1 MVKLLL
7 KLAIAALVANA
18 AWRLGSA
25 YLQFYRFQD
34 AATQTAQ
41 FAGDRP
47 IADMKARMLA
57 VARQYDVPLDD
68 AAVVVS
74 KNQLNHTIIDGT
86 YETPV
91 DLFPGYTRQWPFSF
105 HVDVFSIPGAVPPVR

>member
-7 KLAIAALVANA
+7 KLAVAALVANA

-47 IADMKARMLA
+47 IGDMKARMLA
-57 VARQYDVPLDD
+57 LAVQYDVPLDET
-68 AAVVVS
+68 ALVVQ
-74 KNQLNHTIIDGT
+74 KNQLNHTIIDGS
-86 YETPV
+86 YQTPV